1 MCLRDR
7 HVRCLVVGHVDAEAG
22 VHEQD
27 VYKRQTLSAPESVED
42 SSVTLAV
49 RQISYF
55 NYKVGDIDKRQAVG
69 GVMEALN
76 KEATYGLSLIHI

>member
-1 MCLRDR
+1 M
-7 HVRCLVVGHVDAEAG
+7 
-22 VHEQD
+22 
-27 VYKRQTLSAPESVED
+27 
-42 SSVTLAV
+42 TLAV

-55 NYKVGDIDKRQAVG
+55 NYKVDDIDKRQAVG